1 MLKQFPLE
9 LCEAV
14 PATDLKLLTSTVL
27 MSACYCNNL
36 IANASF
42 RISLLF
48 ACLSLCQDQV
58 TCIQPEALGR
68 VHKHAIIK

>member
-1 MLKQFPLE
+1 MLNRFPLQ
-9 LCEAV
+9 LCKAV
-14 PATDLKLLTSTVL
+14 PATELKLLTSTVL
-27 MSACYCNNL
+27 MSVCYCNNL

-42 RISLLF
+42 WISLLI

-68 VHKHAIIK
+68 VHKHATIK

>member
-1 MLKQFPLE
+1 MLNQFPLQLCKAIPGTE
-9 LCEAV
+9 LN
-14 PATDLKLLTSTVL
+14 LLTSTVL

-36 IANASF
+36 ITNASF
-42 RISLLF
+42 RISLLI

-68 VHKHAIIK
+68 VHKHATIK

>member
-1 MLKQFPLE
+1 MLKQFPLQI
-9 LCEAV
+9 CKAV
-14 PATDLKLLTSTVL
+14 PAADLKLLTSTIL

-36 IANASF
+36 IANALF